1 MTAEIAILNRTAVA
15 LAADSIATL
24 TGPEGQKTYD
34 SAEKIFEL
42 SRFQPIGLMIY
53 NNAEFMNAPLEILAR
68 KFRESITLEF
78 DELIQVW
85 PKFQDFLL
93 KFDHHDDDEKE
104 HFRELVRGEMKQ
116 LQTILV
122 NHMRAVVASK
132 EKPASGKEIEVLTDG
147 CVQRRMDA
155 EENPIEDFLSDKTIK
170 DFSAEY
176 GDLVADIAKRDLG
189 SFFGLELPTKL
200 LNALVKMMFSVVKS
214 KTRSGAYTG
223 FVFAGFGRKE
233 LFPSLYSVECDGIY
247 FGEFRLLNENFI
259 DIDRRGETA
268 AIVPFAQ
275 KDMPQRFILGIDE
288 DFEQKISGIVEN
300 LIVQIMDQTPDTFD
314 DEMASKV
321 RIAASEY
328 FRRGVS
334 QLKRRSE
341 NDLESVVNHLS
352 KKELSEVA
360 YSLVELTSRKRR
372 YSREMETV
380 GGPIDV
386 AILTRNE
393 GFIWVRRKHYF
404 TQELNPGYFHRLRRE
419 AGYGSET

>member
-1 MTAEIAILNRTAVA
+1 MRCFAAAHDTQEGGPVPPQRPSLRQKNRSPQ
-15 LAADSIATL
+15 LFCKRL
-24 TGPEGQKTYD
+24 
-34 SAEKIFEL
+34 
-42 SRFQPIGLMIY
+42 

-68 KFRESITLEF
+68 KFRESITMEF
-78 DELIQVW
+78 EELIQVW

-93 KFDHHDDDEKE
+93 NFDHHEDDEKE
-104 HFRELVRGEMKQ
+104 HFRELVRGEIKQ

-132 EKPASGKEIEVLTDG
+132 QKPVSGKEIEVLSEA
-147 CVQRRMDA
+147 CAQRKMNA
-155 EENPIEDFLSDKTIK
+155 EGNPLDDFLTDKTIK
-170 DFSAEY
+170 DFSKEY
-176 GDLVADIAKRDLG
+176 GDLMADIAGRDLG
-189 SFFGLELPTKL
+189 NFFGIELPNKFL
-200 LNALVKMMFSVVKS
+200 KSLVEMMFAVVKS

-247 FGEFRLLNENFI
+247 FGKFRLLNETFI

-275 KDMPQRFILGIDE
+275 KDMPERFILGIDE
-288 DFEQKISGIVEN
+288 DFELKISGIVEK
-300 LIVQIMDQTPDTFD
+300 LVAQIVDQTPDTFD
-314 DEMASKV
+314 DEMAIKIRV
-321 RIAASEY
+321 AASEY
-328 FRRGVS
+328 CRSGVS

-341 NDLESVVNHLS
+341 NDLKSVVNHLS

-404 TQELNPGYFHRLRRE
+404 TGELNPGYFHRLRRE
-419 AGYGSET
+419 AAYDSET